1 MNSPVQRIAKASTTG
16 HGTNVI
22 AGLAVGLES
31 TGLPCLV
38 LAFGILSSYYLG
50 ATSGMPAHSAGL
62 FGTASATMGMLCTAV
77 FVLAMNNFGP
87 IADNAGGIVEMGNQ
101 HDGARE
107 ITDRLDAVG
116 NVTKAATKGYAVGG
130 SAMACFILFRALL
143 DEISTFTG
151 RPFEVV
157 NIAKVEVIVG
167 GLLGICVVFVFTGW
181 GCAAVGSAAQDVV
194 EEVRRQFKDHPGI
207 MNSTEEPDYEKC
219 VTIVTK
225 ATLREM
231 FRPACL
237 CLGSPVLIGFIFK
250 WIGGLTGQ
258 YFCRQHTNQI
268 SLNYHGGA
276 DPRGRCRML
285 H

>member
-38 LAFGILSSYYLG
+38 LAFGILSSYYLC
-50 ATSGMPAHSAGL
+50 AMSSGMPAHTAGL
-62 FGTASATMGMLCTAV
+62 FGTALAAMGMLCTAV
-77 FVLAMNNFGP
+77 FVLAMNNFVLP
-87 IADNAGGIVEMGNQ
+87 SSCTRTTPAASSRW
-101 HDGARE
+101 ATS
-107 ITDRLDAVG
+107 TDRHDAVG

-258 YFCRQHTNQI
+258 YFCRHSIKSNQT
-268 SLNYHGGA
+268 SYHGG
-276 DPRGRCRML
+276 GVCYINN
-285 H
+285 